1 MPAPNSVS
9 AALQCIEGS
18 QAPLRTCPLCK
29 VAFEPKKPWQAFCCA
44 EHRTAYD
51 QEFGTLGKVAT
62 VRKIKTGVSVS
73 IHLSGPAAE
82 RALNLALG
90 ELVRLVRQ
98 PT

>member
-1 MPAPNSVS
+1 MN
-9 AALQCIEGS
+9 AAIQCIDSSGM
-18 QAPLRTCPLCK
+18 AIRTCPLCHGTFHP
-29 VAFEPKKPWQAFCCA
+29 AKPWQTFCCA

-62 VRKIKTGVSVS
+62 VRKIKTGVSMS

-90 ELVRLVRQ
+90 DAVRLVRKV
-98 PT
+98 

>member
-1 MPAPNSVS
+1 MN
-9 AALQCIEGS
+9 AAFQCINEPGT
-18 QAPLRTCPLCK
+18 PLRTCPLCH
-29 VAFEPKKPWQAFCCA
+29 ASFRPAKPWQTFCCA

-82 RALNLALG
+82 RALNLVLG
-90 ELVRLVRQ
+90 EAVKVVKA
-98 PT
+98 P